1 MLLALF
7 GGSDLLL
14 TLFGGGNL
22 LLAFVPLEYVLSLDA
37 LSVLALV
44 FRLVGH
50 PLDKLPA
57 EPETLLFEVVILVSD
72 IAHSIFVPVPPEA
85 SVLLGPEFPRV
96 CALSMSLVLPEFTLV
111 LSAAI
116 DPLKTAL
123 TMLLVSKPV
132 PSVHD
137 AAGPRVNTMPVDA
150 IICELTI
157 VEASIWASEDA
168 VSMLPALHEVAKV

>member
-1 MLLALF
+1 MALALF
-7 GGSDLLL
+7 GGGD
-14 TLFGGGNL
+14 L
-22 LLAFVPLEYVLSLDA
+22 LLAFVPLEDVLSLDA
-37 LSVLALV
+37 LSILALI

-50 PLDKLPA
+50 PLDKIPA

-72 IAHSIFVPVPPEA
+72 IAHSIFVPAPPVA
-85 SVLLGPEFPRV
+85 SVLLGSEFPSV
-96 CALSMSLVLPEFTLV
+96 CALAMSLVLPEFTPV

-123 TMLLVSKPV
+123 TMLLVIKPV
-132 PSVHD
+132 PSVYN
-137 AAGPRVNTMPVDA
+137 AAGPRVDTMPVDA

-168 VSMLPALHEVAKV
+168 VSMFLALHEAANV